1 MNQLREIVKDDIFY
15 LEEKEQGKF
24 LAKIV
29 AAFGEAD
36 KKNQNGRTYPY
47 KTLKKA
53 VEQFNKKLEKAN
65 ALGQVDH
72 PISGGTELSK
82 ASHVILKTF
91 MLDKT
96 PFVELGV
103 LDTQRGRDTLNI
115 LKSGC
120 DLGMSLRAYGKT
132 DPLGV
137 VQDDL
142 SLQSLDIVTNP
153 SFSDSAKLSAKNIIE
168 SYVVKDEE
176 IEELEEGD
184 GDDFEEY
191 VEPDSEERLAQRL
204 EEAEKKHADLL
215 KRAGEFENKKSG
227 KMKPKGLT
235 LEDIKKHRP
244 DLLREHEKEILSQ
257 DMIKVYNAFLEA
269 VRAGYPGS
277 LKQYLPIYES
287 SRRKTEE
294 EDARQQQR
302 KLEEQKKREDEFKRL
317 GGTHEEI
324 AAYNEYVFSADRRGV
339 KTFKEWKHQ
348 KDNPSPEVR
357 AQRTLRILRE
367 EAQKNIKILDEEARK
382 KNALKR
388 YHKDVEKGLFEGS
401 FTEWLTLKE
410 QEDTEKLAQRT
421 YREAQESGF
430 VGTFNQYR
438 EILKNRKKK

>member
-191 VEPDSEERLAQRL
+191 VEPDSEE
-204 EEAEKKHADLL
+204 K
-215 KRAGEFENKKSG
+215 N
-227 KMKPKGLT
+227 P
-235 LEDIKKHRP
+235 I
-244 DLLREHEKEILSQ
+244 
-257 DMIKVYNAFLEA
+257 
-269 VRAGYPGS
+269 VR
-277 LKQYLPIYES
+277 
-287 SRRKTEE
+287 
-294 EDARQQQR
+294 
-302 KLEEQKKREDEFKRL
+302 
-317 GGTHEEI
+317 
-324 AAYNEYVFSADRRGV
+324 
-339 KTFKEWKHQ
+339 
-348 KDNPSPEVR
+348 KD
-357 AQRTLRILRE
+357 
-367 EAQKNIKILDEEARK
+367 
-382 KNALKR
+382 
-388 YHKDVEKGLFEGS
+388 
-401 FTEWLTLKE
+401 
-410 QEDTEKLAQRT
+410 
-421 YREAQESGF
+421 
-430 VGTFNQYR
+430 
-438 EILKNRKKK
+438 